1 MKNLKKV
8 LALVLA
14 VVMIMG
20 VVSVASAKTYK
31 DADAEAFKN
40 YADAIDALS
49 SLNILD
55 GFEDG
60 EFKADRTFNRAQAA
74 KIVAIV
80 HNAATNGKIKGQ
92 DAISALYS
100 NAQNP
105 FVDCNTSWALPYIN
119 YCRITGLAD
128 GMTATT
134 YAPKRELTGV
144 QWLKLMLTTLNF
156 DTAKEG
162 YTGTGWDVNV
172 LNRANE
178 VGLTAG
184 LADDWKAIAPIKRGE
199 AAQILYNAL
208 TKYLVEYG
216 QKVKNNYVEDKTLG
230 KYYNYSFI
238 SNEQVAK
245 SGYTLGGK
253 MGISITRTT
262 DSFRR
267 PGYTWSYGSWAAFYM
282 DKPLNSYTTAVTACD
297 ILKNDIGIAETS
309 TKTVELN
316 GHVNG
321 EIKTST
327 ADGAWANTYATELK
341 VDDKAT
347 KGTALNYFA
356 VDGHKFAYG
365 TGVEAGIT
373 LQHKKDKSCQ
383 TIGVTSANTE
393 TNWQSAQF
401 GGQGDLTQVFETE
414 DGYVITVIHTFLAKV
429 TAVNLNNKYSHATAE
444 NAEVKVWLQ
453 MQNDVPAYS
462 EQDWTTGVAQ
472 MKAVSTVDYAK
483 GTMVLVNLSLKKNE
497 MTNRTGYYTANA
509 NVADDN
515 TAKATIVGAADAKTG
530 KLTGASDINYVETVS
545 IDGTKYNTNCR
556 FVLGKDAAM
565 NIKNDGKTYTFY
577 FDSYGNVIG
586 RVANTTAASYV
597 VMDRIYGVHE
607 NGKFAL
613 KADLYDLDGKAIEAA
628 TVAIAGSFA
637 SAKDGYDLVG
647 NYAEGHTYSWGNWI
661 FMVDSHNDSNLT
673 NSLYSYTVNDKGA
686 YTLTW
691 VGNATSNAKVASTAD
706 DIKNEVTYGAAFSRV
721 DGNFVHTAKMAYL
734 RGTVTGNLAKV
745 TSDKVI
751 ENVTVDS
758 VNYID
763 IALSESTKILVKSA
777 GGEWTSYTGYTALPA
792 LSASY
797 VDYLDN
803 DGDGFAD
810 IVYIGKAVF
819 AADNVTGWVLKW
831 TPFNWAKGYDL
842 ITVYVDG
849 EPVTVNVKHSTIIDG
864 KDSANQDLHPGLYT
878 FRTQV
883 DTNGVT
889 YSEFYKV
896 DETASQYHGEAV
908 ESYSADATSIKIK
921 VSKDGTQYTQTVGL
935 SNVVIYNVLAD
946 GTVVKADASCI
957 EAGDWL
963 VYSNVNDKYAAP
975 YAVIY
980 VLDNTIPYNP

>member
-20 VVSVASAKTYK
+20 VVTVASAKTYK

-49 SLNILD
+49 SLKILD
-55 GFEDG
+55 GFKDG
-60 EFKADRTFNRAQAA
+60 DSYSFKAEDPFTRAQAA

-80 HNAATNGKIKGQ
+80 HNAATNGAIKDQ
-92 DAISALYS
+92 DAISGLYS

-105 FVDCNTSWALPYIN
+105 FVDCNTSWALPFIN

-134 YAPKRELTGV
+134 YEPNRYVTGV
-144 QWLKLMLTTLNF
+144 QFLKLMLTTLNF

-162 YTGTGWDVNV
+162 YTGTGWDINV

-178 VGLTAG
+178 IGLTAG
-184 LADDWKAIAPIKRGE
+184 LKDGWKAIAPITRGE
-199 AAQILYNAL
+199 AAQVLYNAL

-216 QKVKNNYVEDKTLG
+216 QKVKYNIDSDNRLTGTTEAGKITNWYKTYG
-230 KYYNYSFI
+230 YSFI
-238 SNEQVAK
+238 SNEQVSA
-245 SGYTLGGK
+245 SGYTLAGK
-253 MGISITRTT
+253 MGISIERAT
-262 DSFRR
+262 DDFRR
-267 PGYTWSYGSWAAFYM
+267 PGYNWSYGSWSAFYM
-282 DKPLNSYTTAVTACD
+282 DKPVNSYTTAVTMCD
-297 ILKNDIGIAETS
+297 ILKNDMKVAETS
-309 TKTVELN
+309 DKAVKLN
-316 GHVNG
+316 GWYKG
-321 EIKTST
+321 ITDADATDATSI
-327 ADGAWANTYATELK
+327 ASELK
-341 VDDKAT
+341 VDGKSVAY
-347 KGTALNYFA
+347 TALNYYA
-356 VDGHKFAYG
+356 VDGFKYGSTATNEADPGVTLRHDDKKQCQTDRG
-365 TGVEAGIT
+365 TGWRN
-373 LQHKKDKSCQ
+373 H
-383 TIGVTSANTE
+383 
-393 TNWQSAQF
+393 QF
-401 GGQGDLTQVFETE
+401 GGQGDLTQVFKTE
-414 DGYVITVIHTFLAKV
+414 DGWVITTIHSFLANVEKV
-429 TAVNLNNKYSHATAE
+429 YLNGKYSHATGEKADL
-444 NAEVKVWLQ
+444 KVWTA
-453 MQNDVPAYS
+453 MSADGPVYTEIAAAPKITKNV
-462 EQDWTTGVAQ
+462 TF
-472 MKAVSTVDYAK
+472 KA
-483 GTMVLVNLSLKKNE
+483 GTKVIVTMTLKKSEIRN
-497 MTNRTGYYTANA
+497 NA
-509 NVADDN
+509 RMWDDAAVVDVA
-515 TAKATIVGAADAKTG
+515 AAEAKTG
-530 KLTGASDINYVETVS
+530 KLTGASDYTYPETVS
-545 IDGTKYNTNCR
+545 IDDTKYNTNCR

-586 RVANTTAASYV
+586 RVDNTTAASYV

-628 TVAIAGSFA
+628 TVALAGSFA
-637 SAKDGYDLVG
+637 SAKDGYDLMG

-691 VGNATSNAKVASTAD
+691 VGNATSNEKVASTAD
-706 DIKNEVTYGAAFSRV
+706 DIKNEVTYGPAFSRV

-734 RGTVTGNLAKV
+734 RGTVTGTLAKV
-745 TSDKVI
+745 ATDKVI
-751 ENVTVDS
+751 ENVTVDN

-864 KDSANQDLHPGLYT
+864 TDSANQELHPGLYT

-889 YSEFYKV
+889 YSEFYKE

-957 EAGDWL
+957 AAGDWL

>member
-1 MKNLKKV
+1 M
-8 LALVLA
+8 AE
-14 VVMIMG
+14 
-20 VVSVASAKTYK
+20 
-31 DADAEAFKN
+31 ADAH
-40 YADAIDALS
+40 
-49 SLNILD
+49 
-55 GFEDG
+55 
-60 EFKADRTFNRAQAA
+60 Q
-74 KIVAIV
+74 
-80 HNAATNGKIKGQ
+80 
-92 DAISALYS
+92 
-100 NAQNP
+100 
-105 FVDCNTSWALPYIN
+105 
-119 YCRITGLAD
+119 
-128 GMTATT
+128 
-134 YAPKRELTGV
+134 
-144 QWLKLMLTTLNF
+144 
-156 DTAKEG
+156 G

-184 LADDWKAIAPIKRGE
+184 LADGWKAIAPIKRGE

-216 QKVKNNYVEDKTLG
+216 QKVKNNYVDDKTLG

-429 TAVNLNNKYSHATAE
+429 TAVNLNNKYSHATGETAE
-444 NAEVKVWLQ
+444 LKFWQEMV
-453 MQNDVPAYS
+453 NDEPQYI
-462 EQDWTTGVAQ
+462 ERTTTA
-472 MKAVSTVDYAK
+472 MTTTDMNYTV
-483 GTMVLVNLSLKKNE
+483 GTKVLVQVSLKKSETVNLD
-497 MTNRTGYYTANA
+497 NSDYVNG
-509 NVADDN
+509 NVG
-515 TAKATIVGAADAKTG
+515 IVAVAEAKTG
-530 KLTGASDINYVETVS
+530 ALTGASDANYPETVS
-545 IDGTKYNTNCR
+545 IDGTKYPTNCR
-556 FVLGKDAAM
+556 FVLGKDKAM
-565 NIKNDGKTYTFY
+565 NIANNGKVFTFY
-577 FDSYGNVIG
+577 LDTYGNVIG
-586 RVANTTAASYV
+586 RVANTDAKSYV
-597 VMDRIYGVHE
+597 VLDRIYGVHE

-613 KADLYDLDGKAIEAA
+613 KADMFDLDGKAIEGA

-637 SAKDGYDLVG
+637 SAKDGYDNAG
-647 NYAEGHTYSWGNWI
+647 NYSNDSYPYDN
-661 FMVDSHNDSNLT
+661 FVYMVASHNDSKLT
-673 NSLYSYTVNDKGA
+673 NALYSYTKNDKDV

-691 VGNATSNAKVASTAD
+691 VGDATTATTAAAYTAADVA
-706 DIKNEVTYGAAFSRV
+706 NNVTYGHAFGRLEGS
-721 DGNFVHTAKMAYL
+721 FVHTAK
-734 RGTVTGNLAKV
+734 LAFIKV
-745 TSDKVI
+745 SSLNGVAMMKTNDKVYSG
-751 ENVTVDS
+751 NDLS
-758 VNYID
+758 
-763 IALSESTKILVKSA
+763 LSESTKFVVKSA
-777 GGEWTSYTGYTALPA
+777 GGAVTAYTGYTALPA
-792 LSASY
+792 LTASY

-831 TPFNWAKGYDL
+831 TPFNWANGYDL

-849 EPVTVNVKHSTIIDG
+849 EPVTVNVKHSTIETGVD
-864 KDSANQDLHPGLYT
+864 ANGVALRPGLYT
-878 FRTQV
+878 FKTQV
-883 DTNGVT
+883 DANGVT
-889 YSEFYKV
+889 YSEVYMI
-896 DETASQYHGEAV
+896 DQNASNWMGEAV
-908 ESYSADATSIKIK
+908 ESYSNDATAIK
-921 VSKDGTQYTQTVGL
+921 VKDANGYTQTIGL
-935 SNVVIYNVLAD
+935 TDVVIYNVLAD

-957 EAGDWL
+957 AAGDYII
-963 VYSNVNDKYAAP
+963 YSKVSSMGNAP

-980 VLDNTIPYNP
+980 VLDKTIPY